1 MIKRIAKINNSNT
14 QVNFNASTEIEYWAH
29 KYSTSVEEIQEIFK
43 ECDYS
48 ISKTIAR
55 LQQNSNAA

>member
-1 MIKRIAKINNSNT
+1 MIKRVAKLNSTNT
-14 QVNFNASTEIEYWAH
+14 QVNFNASSEIEYWAK
-29 KYSTSVEEIQEIFK
+29 KYNTSVAEIQEIFQ

-55 LQQNSNAA
+55 LQANSNAA